1 MFIVENEGLSNWKK
15 CGIPD
20 VYEIGWLKLK
30 TGWELET
37 QLMNAVEEHKEE
49 GTKIGGWLFI
59 LTNT

>member
-49 GTKIGGWLFI
+49 GTKIGG
-59 LTNT
+59 